1 MIECR
6 KIYKGFRG
14 QSVLEDVNL
23 QFQDGKIYGILGKNG
38 SGKSQLLKI
47 IAGLS
52 RPSEGD
58 VLIDGV
64 VLKKGEYA
72 QNIGLVSDCIGFL
85 PQYTATENLYS
96 LAMIQKKIGMNEI
109 EQILRIVGLDPNSK
123 KVYKKFSLGMKQK
136 LAIAQAFMEKPKI
149 LLLDEPMNGLD
160 EDSIGEMRQFFKEYV
175 KKNQALMILTSHNRE
190 DIEVM
195 CDRIYKI
202 SNRKIRVEE
211 E

>member
-1 MIECR
+1 
-6 KIYKGFRG
+6 
-14 QSVLEDVNL
+14 
-23 QFQDGKIYGILGKNG
+23 
-38 SGKSQLLKI
+38 
-47 IAGLS
+47 
-52 RPSEGD
+52 
-58 VLIDGV
+58 
-64 VLKKGEYA
+64 
-72 QNIGLVSDCIGFL
+72 
-85 PQYTATENLYS
+85 
-96 LAMIQKKIGMNEI
+96 
-109 EQILRIVGLDPNSK
+109 
-123 KVYKKFSLGMKQK
+123 MKQK
-136 LAIAQAFMEKPKI
+136 LAIAQAFMETPKI